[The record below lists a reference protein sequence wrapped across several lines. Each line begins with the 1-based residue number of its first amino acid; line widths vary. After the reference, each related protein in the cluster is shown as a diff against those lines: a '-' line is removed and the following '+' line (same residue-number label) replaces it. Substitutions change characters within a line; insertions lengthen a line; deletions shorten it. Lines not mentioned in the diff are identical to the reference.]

1 MIVELPEWHRFAAG
15 SSPWTPPTSDAGR
28 IVVALA
34 PAAVRRDRWAAALVL
49 DLLDEWAVSGHRV
62 VLADCVLEHPMLHRA
77 VGLPNQEGLA
87 DAALFGASVSRV
99 AQAVPGRSF
108 FFVSAGSPSGDPD
121 AVLASP
127 RWGRMKQGFREAGVT
142 LVAFLRE
149 GGVGG
154 EALVA
159 EADDVIVLV
168 EEGEEVSAAAR
179 AAADKVRAVVGPERA
194 EPAATTVEH
203 PLEPDPDASAVTGIE
218 VAESEVDF
226 GGPDVDLGG
235 VDMTGHEVTEEAM
248 DFGRGEPDLQ
258 DAVVGAAADEFSPPD
273 RPSGDVEIGT
283 RSASEAQVAP
293 RRDPPTRGTVRS
305 DPNTRTKLMWVAL
318 AVLVLVL
325 IVLWGAL
332 R

>member
-1 MIVELPEWHRFAAG
+1 
-15 SSPWTPPTSDAGR
+15 
-28 IVVALA
+28 
-34 PAAVRRDRWAAALVL
+34 
-49 DLLDEWAVSGHRV
+49 
-62 VLADCVLEHPMLHRA
+62 
-77 VGLPNQEGLA
+77 
-87 DAALFGASVSRV
+87 V

-121 AVLASP
+121 AVLTSP

-179 AAADKVRAVVGPERA
+179 AAADKVRAVVGPERE
-194 EPAATTVEH
+194 EPAAATMVD
-203 PLEPDPDASAVTGIE
+203 PVKPDADASSVTGIE
-218 VAESEVDF
+218 VAESEVPGSETTDF
-226 GGPDVDLGG
+226 GGADVDLGE
-235 VDMTGHEVTEEAM
+235 VDVTEHEVTEQAM
-248 DFGRGEPDLQ
+248 DFGPGEPDLQ
-258 DAVVGAAADEFSPPD
+258 DAVVGAASDEFSAPD
-273 RPSGDVEIGT
+273 GPAEGVEIGT
-283 RSASEAQVAP
+283 RPASEPQVAP